1 MDDHLRM
8 PEFNVAFLTLSL
20 LTLLLVVVSLLPL
33 SQRTHWLIRLWDFP
47 RLQLTTFALVL
58 LVASAAFLP
67 VDRNTTWFL
76 VALQLVCCAWQ
87 LWWIFPYTPLAERS
101 VTRYQRKRDE
111 KKVEEHLRIL
121 AVNVLEPNRNAV
133 ELVRMINRERP
144 DIIVAVETDDWWEK
158 QLTDIEDDLPHV
170 VRVPQ
175 NNLYGMMLYSVWP
188 LENVKVENLVQENV
202 PSISAD
208 VQMPDGRV
216 VKLHCVHPA
225 PPSPTENEKSKPRDR
240 ELLQVAKRA
249 AQETGPVIVTGDL
262 NDVAWSP
269 TTREFIRVSKLLD
282 PRMGRGF
289 FNTFHA
295 QLPFLRWPLDHLFHS
310 EHFML
315 VKMRRLPK
323 FGSDH
328 FPLLIE
334 LALKRES

>member
-1 MDDHLRM
+1 M

-20 LTLLLVVVSLLPL
+20 FTLLLVVVSLLPL

-47 RLQLTTFALVL
+47 RLQLTTFALAL

-67 VDRNTTWFL
+67 VDRSTTWFL

-101 VTRYQRKRDE
+101 VTRYRRKRDE

-133 ELVRMINRERP
+133 ELVRMVNRERP

-158 QLTDIEDDLPHV
+158 QFTDIEDDLPHV

-240 ELLQVAKRA
+240 ELLQIAKRA
-249 AQETGPVIVTGDL
+249 AKETGPVIVTGDL

>member
-1 MDDHLRM
+1 M

-47 RLQLTTFALVL
+47 RLQLTTFALAL

-67 VDRNTTWFL
+67 VDRSTTWFL

-240 ELLQVAKRA
+240 ELLQIAKRA
-249 AQETGPVIVTGDL
+249 AKETGPVIVTGDL

>member
-1 MDDHLRM
+1 ML
-8 PEFNVAFLTLSL
+8 EFNPAVIAIGLF
-20 LTLLLVVVSLLPL
+20 TLLLTVASLLPL

-47 RLQLTTFALVL
+47 RLQLTAVALTL
-58 LVASAAFLP
+58 LVASAIWLP
-67 VDRNTTWFL
+67 IASSTTWFL
-76 VALQLVCCAWQ
+76 VSIQVVCCAWQ
-87 LWWIFPYTPLAERS
+87 LWWIFPYTPLAART
-101 VTRYQRKRDE
+101 VPRYHRKHDE
-111 KKVEEHLRIL
+111 KSVEEHLRIL
-121 AVNVLEPNRNAV
+121 TVNVLEHNRNAV

-188 LENVKVENLVQENV
+188 LENVQIENIIEDNV
-202 PSISAD
+202 PSIHAD
-208 VQMPDGRV
+208 IQMPDGRV
-216 VKLHCVHPA
+216 VKLRCVHPA

-249 AQETGPVIVTGDL
+249 ANDSGPVIVTGDL

-269 TTREFIRVSKLLD
+269 TTREFLRVSRLLD

-334 LALKRES
+334 LALKRQD

>member
-1 MDDHLRM
+1 MD
-8 PEFNVAFLTLSL
+8 NSFLALSIIGSFTGL
-20 LTLLLVVVSLLPL
+20 LALVSLLPL
-33 SQRTHWLIRLWDFP
+33 SARTHWLIRLWDFP
-47 RLQLTTFALVL
+47 RLQLTSAALLLLLACAQWLPAQQWSTWLIVTVL
-58 LVASAAFLP
+58 LA
-67 VDRNTTWFL
+67 
-76 VALQLVCCAWQ
+76 CCAWH
-87 LWWIFPYTPLAERS
+87 LWWVFPYTPLAS
-101 VTRYQRKRDE
+101 RYVRRHKRKRDE
-111 KKVEEHLRIL
+111 DTIAEHLRIL
-121 AVNVLEPNRNAV
+121 TVNVLEPNRNAV

-144 DIIVAVETDDWWEK
+144 DIIVAVETDDWWEE

-188 LENVKVENLVQENV
+188 LENCSVETIVEDNV
-202 PSISAD
+202 PSIHVD
-208 VQMPDGRV
+208 VQMPGGRV
-216 VKLHCVHPA
+216 IKLHCVHPA

-240 ELLQVAKRA
+240 ELLAVAKRA
-249 AQETGPVIVTGDL
+249 AKESGPVVVTGDL

-269 TTREFIRVSKLLD
+269 TTREFLRVSQLLD

-295 QLPFLRWPLDHLFHS
+295 KLPFLRWPLDHLFHS

-334 LALKRES
+334 LALKKE

>member
-67 VDRNTTWFL
+67 VDRSTTWFL

-240 ELLQVAKRA
+240 ELLQIAKRA
-249 AQETGPVIVTGDL
+249 AKETGPVIVTGDL

-334 LALKRES
+334 LALKK

>member
-1 MDDHLRM
+1 ML
-8 PEFNVAFLTLSL
+8 EFSPAFIAIGLF
-20 LTLLLVVVSLLPL
+20 TLLLAVVSLLPL

-47 RLQLTTFALVL
+47 RLQLTAVAVALL
-58 LVASAAFLP
+58 LASTIWLP
-67 VDRNTTWFL
+67 ITSGATWFL
-76 VALQLVCCAWQ
+76 VAIQLVCCAWQ
-87 LWWIFPYTPLAERS
+87 LWWIFPYTPLAKRT
-101 VTRYQRKRDE
+101 VPRYRRKRDE
-111 KKVEEHLRIL
+111 KSVEEHLRIL
-121 AVNVLEPNRNAV
+121 TVNVFEHNRNAV
-133 ELVRMINRERP
+133 ELVQMINRERP

-188 LENVKVENLVQENV
+188 LENVQVETIIEDNV
-202 PSISAD
+202 PSIHAD
-208 VQMPDGRV
+208 IQMPDGRV

-225 PPSPTENEKSKPRDR
+225 PPSPTENEKSMPRDR
-240 ELLQVAKRA
+240 ELLHIAKRA
-249 AQETGPVIVTGDL
+249 AQENNPVIVTGDL

-269 TTREFIRVSKLLD
+269 TTREFLRVSQLLD

-289 FNTFHA
+289 YNTFHA
-295 QLPFLRWPLDHLFHS
+295 QFPFLRWPLDHLFHS

-334 LALKRES
+334 LALKKES

>member
-1 MDDHLRM
+1 M
-8 PEFNVAFLTLSL
+8 PDFNAASITIGL
-20 LTLLLVVVSLLPL
+20 LTSVLALLTLLPL

-47 RLQLTTFALVL
+47 RLQLTVVALLLLTASAIWLAPSEPLTWL
-58 LVASAAFLP
+58 LVVVQVL
-67 VDRNTTWFL
+67 
-76 VALQLVCCAWQ
+76 CCAWQ
-87 LWWIFPYTPLAERS
+87 LWWIFPYTPLAERT
-101 VTRYQRKRDE
+101 VPRYHRKRHE
-111 KKVEEHLRIL
+111 GQVEEHLRIL
-121 AVNVLEPNRNAV
+121 TVNVLEPNRNAV

-144 DIIVAVETDDWWEK
+144 DIIVTVETDDWWEK
-158 QLTDIEDDLPHV
+158 QLTDVEDDFPHV

-188 LENVKVENLVQENV
+188 LENIKVENIVEENV
-202 PSISAD
+202 PSIHAD

-249 AQETGPVIVTGDL
+249 ANDSGPVIVTGDL

-289 FNTFHA
+289 FNTFHT

-334 LALKRES
+334 LALKRAD

>member
-1 MDDHLRM
+1 M
-8 PEFNVAFLTLSL
+8 PEINVAVLIIGLF
-20 LTLLLVVVSLLPL
+20 TLLLAVVSLLPL

-47 RLQLTTFALVL
+47 RLQLTAVALGLLIASAVWL
-58 LVASAAFLP
+58 PIDSVMTWTLVAI
-67 VDRNTTWFL
+67 
-76 VALQLVCCAWQ
+76 QLTCCAWQ
-87 LWWIFPYTPLAERS
+87 LWWIFPYTPLAERT
-101 VTRYQRKRDE
+101 VQRYKRERDE
-111 KKVEEHLRIL
+111 KSVEEHLRIL
-121 AVNVLEPNRNAV
+121 TVNVLEHNRDAV

-144 DIIVAVETDDWWEK
+144 DIIVAVEMDDWWEK
-158 QLTDIEDDLPHV
+158 QLTDIEDDLPNV

-188 LENVKVENLVQENV
+188 LENTKVENLVEENV
-202 PSISAD
+202 PSIHTD
-208 VQMPDGRV
+208 IKMPYGRT

-240 ELLQVAKRA
+240 ELLHVAKRA
-249 AQETGPVIVTGDL
+249 ANEDGPVIVTGDL
-262 NDVAWSP
+262 NDVAWSA

>member
-1 MDDHLRM
+1 MS
-8 PEFNVAFLTLSL
+8 EFNFALIIIGFF
-20 LTLLLVVVSLLPL
+20 TLLLAVVSLLPL

-47 RLQLTTFALVL
+47 RLQLTAFALAL
-58 LVASAAFLP
+58 LVASAIWLP
-67 VDRNTTWFL
+67 IGKTTTWFL
-76 VALQLVCCAWQ
+76 VAIQFACCAWQ
-87 LWWIFPYTPLAERS
+87 LWWIFPYTPLAART
-101 VTRYQRKRDE
+101 VQRYQRKRDE
-111 KKVEEHLRIL
+111 KFVEEHLRIL
-121 AVNVLEPNRNAV
+121 TVNVLEHNRNAV

-158 QLTDIEDDLPHV
+158 QLTDIEDDLPNV

-188 LENVKVENLVQENV
+188 LENVQVENIIEDKV
-202 PSISAD
+202 PSIHAD
-208 VQMPDGRV
+208 IQMPDGRV

-249 AQETGPVIVTGDL
+249 ANEDGPVIVTGDL

-269 TTREFIRVSKLLD
+269 TTRDFLRVSNLLD

-334 LALKRES
+334 LALKRHD